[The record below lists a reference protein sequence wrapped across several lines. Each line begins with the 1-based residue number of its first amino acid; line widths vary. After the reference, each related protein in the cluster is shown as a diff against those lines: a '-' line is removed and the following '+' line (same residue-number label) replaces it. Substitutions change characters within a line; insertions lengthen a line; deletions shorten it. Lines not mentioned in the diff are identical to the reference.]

1 MYSMRLPAKVLTLAL
16 LTVLV
21 GLSLRPH
28 GSEAGALTVLME
40 PDGTGVWRDL
50 FAQFKA
56 KNPGIAVT
64 FVEGPPATNTREDM
78 YSTAFLSGQGGFDV
92 IYSDVVWIPKFA
104 AAGWLMDLS
113 DRLSLSDRQDFLPA
127 DIRGGSYQGR
137 LYRVP
142 AFTDAGLLYYR
153 KDLVGSAPSTF
164 EELMR
169 DAQQYRNQDRWG
181 FVWQGKQYEGLVT
194 VFLEVLWGY
203 GGEWIDPETRTV
215 HLDEPQASEALRF
228 LTGSVGGISPPG
240 VTTYIEEDTRSIFQN
255 GRSVFLRNWMYVW
268 RLLDQSTALEKE
280 QVGFA
285 PMPHSPAGR
294 SAAALGG
301 WGFAISRFTQ
311 SSGSA
316 WRLVEFLTRPESL
329 AQVRDRMGRVPAR
342 RSQVPAEFLPVLLNA
357 RPRPP
362 IPEYAQ
368 ASDILQ
374 RSLSAALTGR
384 VSPDDALAEAAIQ
397 TRLLLKTE

>member
-1 MYSMRLPAKVLTLAL
+1 MRLPAKIFSAAL
-16 LTVLV
+16 LAGLI
-21 GLSLRPH
+21 GLSLRAPA
-28 GSEAGALTVLME
+28 SDAGALSILVE
-40 PDGTGVWRDL
+40 PDGTGAWRDL
-50 FAQFKA
+50 FAQFEER
-56 KNPGIAVT
+56 NPNITVA

-78 YSTAFLSGQGGFDV
+78 YSTAFLAGQGGFDV
-92 IYSDVVWIPKFA
+92 VYSDVVWIPKFA
-104 AAGWLMDLS
+104 AAGWLLDLS
-113 DRLSLSDRQDFLPA
+113 NRISPSDREDFLPA
-127 DIRGGSYQGR
+127 DIRGGTFEGR

-153 KDLVGSAPSTF
+153 KDLVTSPPATF
-164 EELMR
+164 EELIQI
-169 DAQQYRNQDRWG
+169 AGEQGNADRWG

-203 GGEWIDPETRTV
+203 GAEWIDPDTRKV
-215 HLDEPQASEALRF
+215 HLDEPQAAEALRF
-228 LTGSVGGISPPG
+228 LTQSVGSISPPG

-268 RLLDQSTALEKE
+268 RLLDQGGAISKD

-285 PMPHSPAGR
+285 PMPHGPSGR
-294 SAAALGG
+294 SAASLGG
-301 WGFAISRFTQ
+301 WGFAISRFTHNPEA
-311 SSGSA
+311 A

-329 AQVRDRMGRVPAR
+329 THVRNQMGRVPAR
-342 RSQVPAEFLPVLLNA
+342 RSQVPSEFLPILLNA

-374 RSLSAALTGR
+374 RWLSAALTGR
-384 VSPDDALAEAAIQ
+384 VTPDEALRQAAAQ
-397 TRLLLKTE
+397 TRLLLKSE